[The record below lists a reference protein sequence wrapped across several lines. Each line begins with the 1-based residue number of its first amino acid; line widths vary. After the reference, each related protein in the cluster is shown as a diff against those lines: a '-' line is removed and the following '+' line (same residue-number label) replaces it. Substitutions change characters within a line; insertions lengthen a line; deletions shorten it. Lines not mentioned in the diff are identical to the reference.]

1 MYRCDTG
8 YASVGSVSRI
18 RAIVI
23 SPLRQMRYSSEQF
36 EAENRPTKQSERQM
50 SRLFRALV
58 IVLLAASCGGG
69 SGTSAPR
76 NLDNACSILQQ
87 RPGYLKA
94 FRAAERKWGV
104 PVHVQMASMYQE
116 SKFKSDART
125 PFRYALGVIPMGRQ
139 SSAFGYSQ
147 ALDGTWKEYQDDQG
161 RRGARRNNIRDAS
174 DFMGWYMAESNRRL
188 GISLNDARS
197 QYLAYH
203 EGRTGF
209 ARGSY
214 NRKAWLLRVADEVAA
229 RSVMYQGQ
237 LAGCRRLR

>member
-1 MYRCDTG
+1 
-8 YASVGSVSRI
+8 
-18 RAIVI
+18 
-23 SPLRQMRYSSEQF
+23 
-36 EAENRPTKQSERQM
+36 M
-50 SRLFRALV
+50 SRFFRALV

-69 SGTSAPR
+69 GGTSAPR

-87 RPGYLKA
+87 RPGYLRA
-94 FRAAERKWGV
+94 FRAAERKWGI

-125 PFRYALGVIPMGRQ
+125 PFRYTLGVIPMGRQ

-147 ALDGTWKEYQDDQG
+147 ALDGTWQEYLDDQG
-161 RRGARRNNIRDAS
+161 RRGARRNNIRDAA
-174 DFMGWYMAESNRRL
+174 DFMGWYMAESTRRL
-188 GISLNDARS
+188 GISPNDARN

-209 ARGSY
+209 SRGSY

-229 RSVMYQGQ
+229 RSVLYRGQ
-237 LAGCRRLR
+237 LATCRRV

>member
-1 MYRCDTG
+1 
-8 YASVGSVSRI
+8 
-18 RAIVI
+18 
-23 SPLRQMRYSSEQF
+23 
-36 EAENRPTKQSERQM
+36 M
-50 SRLFRALV
+50 SRFFRALV

-69 SGTSAPR
+69 GGTSAPR

-87 RPGYLKA
+87 RPGYNRA

-116 SKFKSDART
+116 SKFRSDART
-125 PFRYALGVIPMGRQ
+125 PFRYTLGVIPMGRQ

-147 ALDGTWKEYQDDQG
+147 ALDGTWQEYLDDQG
-161 RRGARRNNIRDAS
+161 RRARRNNIRDAA
-174 DFMGWYMAESNRRL
+174 DFMGWYMAESTRRL
-188 GISLNDARS
+188 GISPNDARN

-229 RSVMYQGQ
+229 RSVLYRGQ
-237 LAGCRRLR
+237 LATCRGFR